1 MQGLPG
7 PTASVPSSPLL
18 APASGLR
25 EAGRIQSEHPG
36 VRLPAACTPGGVT
49 AGGCGTGPGGAQ
61 EPGGPEAVG
70 QCLCPPAVP
79 AASLGAASRALHQS
93 GCFQRGSRKGHGAGV
108 LEKERDRRE
117 CRLLPHLLRSTADK
131 TLPWPLRKGL
141 IAAEFSFLRAKS
153 HFLPA
158 EPC

>member
-25 EAGRIQSEHPG
+25 GAGRIQSEHPG

-49 AGGCGTGPGGAQ
+49 AGGCGTGTGGAR

-70 QCLCPPAVP
+70 QCPCPPAVL
-79 AASLGAASRALHQS
+79 AAFLGAVSRALHRSAGKRLFSEGVTQ
-93 GCFQRGSRKGHGAGV
+93 GPWGRGAG
-108 LEKERDRRE
+108 
-117 CRLLPHLLRSTADK
+117 
-131 TLPWPLRKGL
+131 KGVGQEGVP
-141 IAAEFSFLRAKS
+141 AASPSAALNGR
-153 HFLPA
+153 
-158 EPC
+158 